1 QVHGQ
6 VRRQPP
12 GAQAGVDWVH
22 APAPDAKALAE
33 TVRAA
38 DIVVH
43 AANPVYTQWQ
53 SQPIPLAR
61 YAIDTARRLSALL
74 MFPGNIYNFGRR
86 MPPLLLE
93 DTEQNPNTRKG
104 SIRVEIEKALRES
117 AGSGLRSVVI
127 RAGDFFGGPGRCSWF
142 DLVITKSLRKGQVT
156 YPGPL
161 HVVHAWAYL
170 PDLARA
176 FVLVAQQQAAL
187 PMFEVLHFAD
197 HALTGAELLE
207 CIAR

>member
-1 QVHGQ
+1 MPKSVLIIGANGRLGQVLTNAFVAAGWQVHGQ

-12 GAQAGVDWVH
+12 RAQAGVHWVH
-22 APAPDAKALAE
+22 APAQDAKTLAD

-53 SQPIPLAR
+53 SQAIPLAR
-61 YAIDTARRLSALL
+61 YAIDTARRLNALL
-74 MFPGNIYNFGRR
+74 MFPGNVYNFGRR

-93 DTEQNPNTRKG
+93 DREQNPNTRKG
-104 SIRVEIEKALRES
+104 RIRVEIEGALRES

-127 RAGDFFGGPGRCSWF
+127 RAGDFFGGPGRGSWF

-156 YPGPL
+156 
-161 HVVHAWAYL
+161 
-170 PDLARA
+170 
-176 FVLVAQQQAAL
+176 
-187 PMFEVLHFAD
+187 
-197 HALTGAELLE
+197 
-207 CIAR
+207 